1 MPIVDPE
8 VIKSGEKELFS
19 SIIASFDKYQIE
31 KLFQDSHDL
40 LLKEQMQFKEGKTV
54 AHNNQIAY
62 QLVYETNAIF
72 SILIDRAGNH
82 IRTSID
88 NNEIT
93 MPRGNQQKNNQ
104 RKLEYAIAY

>member
-54 AHNNQIAY
+54 AHNNHIAY
-62 QLVYETNAIF
+62 QLYFSSVAIF
-72 SILIDRAGNH
+72 SVLISNVRLASCMRCMH
-82 IRTSID
+82 
-88 NNEIT
+88 
-93 MPRGNQQKNNQ
+93 
-104 RKLEYAIAY
+104 